1 MSNLCYCK
9 SQKPFEEC
17 CKPLLDGLQKAD
29 SALALMRSRYTAYVL
44 CNIDYINNTF
54 TGNLTKQEKEEIKE
68 WSQNSTWQHLEIVN
82 FTDNKVEFKA
92 YYIYNNK
99 QMLHHELSTF
109 VKQDDTWFYDKGEIF
124 NTKANIAKNAK
135 CICGSGKKYKVC
147 CMKML

>member
-1 MSNLCYCK
+1 
-9 SQKPFEEC
+9 
-17 CKPLLDGLQKAD
+17 
-29 SALALMRSRYTAYVL
+29 MRSRYTAYTL
-44 CNIDYINNTF
+44 CNIDYINKTF

-82 FTDNKVEFKA
+82 FTNNTVEFKA

-109 VKQDDTWFYDKGEIF
+109 VKQDDIWLYDKGEIF
-124 NTKANIAKNAK
+124 NTKVNISKNAK
-135 CICGSGKKYKVC
+135 CICGSGKKYKAC